1 VTPAGGPGAG
11 GRRSWRKLNNALHRD
26 VGYLI
31 VGLTIVYGV
40 SGLAVNHRADWNPS
54 YRSQK
59 RALRIEPVRATERA
73 EIVRQA
79 QAALGLGEPRN
90 VFRPDPQTLQ
100 LFYEAETYSVDL
112 PTGAVIV
119 DANRP
124 RPVLYEMN
132 QLHLNTPK
140 GAWTWIA
147 DLYAVALLFVAGTGL
162 FVLKGRTGITGRGA
176 WLTALGIVVP
186 IVCWLLLAAGTA
198 APGGRLHRM

>member
-1 VTPAGGPGAG
+1 VSAPGGPGSG
-11 GRRSWRKLNNALHRD
+11 GRRNWRKLNNALHRD

-31 VGLTIVYGV
+31 VGLTIVYAI

-54 YRSQK
+54 YRMGK
-59 RALRIEPVRATERA
+59 RALQIEPIHATERG

-79 QAALGLGEPRN
+79 RVALRLHEPRN
-90 VFRPDPQTLQ
+90 VFRPDPATLQ
-100 LFYEAETYSVDL
+100 LFYEREIYSVDL

-119 DANRP
+119 DGTRP

-147 DLYAVALLFVAGTGL
+147 DLYAVALLFVAVTGL

-176 WLTALGIVVP
+176 WLTAAGALIPLAG
-186 IVCWLLLAAGTA
+186 WLLLGVTR
-198 APGGRLHRM
+198 GGR

>member
-1 VTPAGGPGAG
+1 MTAAGGPGAG
-11 GRRSWRKLNNALHRD
+11 GRRNWRRLNNALHRD

-54 YRSQK
+54 YRMAK
-59 RALRIEPVRATERA
+59 RARQIQPIPAAERD
-73 EIVRQA
+73 EMVRQA
-79 QAALGLGEPRN
+79 RAALGVGEPRN
-90 VFRPDPQTLQ
+90 VFRPDPDTLQ
-100 LFYEAETYSVDL
+100 LFFDRESFSIDL

-119 DANRP
+119 DGIRP

-147 DLYAVALLFVAGTGL
+147 DLYAVALLFVAATGL

-176 WLTALGIVVP
+176 WLTAVGIVIPV
-186 IVCWLLLAAGTA
+186 VCWFLLRAL
-198 APGGRLHRM
+198 

>member
-1 VTPAGGPGAG
+1 MSPAPVPARG
-11 GRRSWRKLNNALHRD
+11 GRVNWRKLNNALHRD

-31 VGLTIVYGV
+31 VGLTIVYAV

-54 YRSQK
+54 YRVGK
-59 RALRIEPVRATERA
+59 RALEIAPIAANERD

-79 QAALGLGEPRN
+79 REALALGEPRA

-100 LFYEAETYSVDL
+100 LFYEKESYSVDL

-119 DANRP
+119 DGVRK
-124 RPVLYEMN
+124 RPVLWEMN

-147 DLYAVALLFVAGTGL
+147 DLYALALLFVSVSGL
-162 FVLKGRTGITGRGA
+162 FVLKGKTGITGRGA
-176 WLTALGIVVP
+176 WLTGAGIGIAVAS
-186 IVCWLLLAAGTA
+186 WLLLV
-198 APGGRLHRM
+198 PR

>member
-1 VTPAGGPGAG
+1 MTAAGGPGAG
-11 GRRSWRKLNNALHRD
+11 GRRNWRKLNNALHRD

-54 YRSQK
+54 YRMAK
-59 RALRIEPVRATERA
+59 RALQIEPIQATERD
-73 EIVRQA
+73 EMVRQA
-79 QAALGLGEPRN
+79 RAALGVGEPRN
-90 VFRPDPQTLQ
+90 VFRPDPETLQ
-100 LFYEAETYSVDL
+100 LFFDRESFSIDL

-119 DANRP
+119 DGIRP

-147 DLYAVALLFVAGTGL
+147 DLYAVALLFVAATGL
-162 FVLKGRTGITGRGA
+162 FVLKGKTGITGRGA
-176 WLTALGIVVP
+176 WLTAIGIAIPVA
-186 IVCWLLLAAGTA
+186 CWLLLRA
-198 APGGRLHRM
+198 L